1 MEDKF
6 KSCYFIS
13 RFGYCVLTFFSL
25 ALRQT
30 VKTEFRVLSQT
41 ASSFSNCL
49 DLEFMTKLMPITSKD
64 RSMNELVSG

>member
-1 MEDKF
+1 M
-6 KSCYFIS
+6 
-13 RFGYCVLTFFSL
+13 
-25 ALRQT
+25 
-30 VKTEFRVLSQT
+30 KTEFRVLSQT